1 MKISPKGTILK
12 IFAIITVAIIVASCA
27 RMGNPDGGW
36 YDETPPKVVGAS
48 PSEKATNVKA
58 KKVYINFDEFIKV
71 DNPTEKVVVSPPQIE
86 APEIKAQGKRI
97 AISLLDSLKANTT
110 YTIDFSDAISDN
122 NEDNPM
128 GNYTYCFSTG
138 NVIDTLEVAGTVLAA
153 NNLEPVKGILVGLYA
168 DLADSAFSTKPMLR
182 VSRTDSQGH
191 FVIKGV
197 APGNYRIYALQ
208 DMDGNY
214 LFNQK
219 AEMLAFS
226 TDTIIPSF
234 KADVRQDTL
243 WRDTLHIDVV
253 KRVDYTH
260 FLPDDICLLAFN
272 EINTDRIFLKSE
284 RPDANRFSLFYSYG
298 SDSLPKLKGLNFD
311 ITDSTF
317 TIDASE
323 KLDTITY
330 WLNDTVLV
338 NCDSLEIELR
348 HLVTDTLGNLVEG
361 VDTIQLFAKIPY
373 EKRLKAKLKDMEK
386 WQKEQDKK
394 KRKGL
399 PYDSIPPIEKLKYA
413 IKGSDLDPDKNVEF
427 VFNTP
432 LKHLDTEKLHLY
444 SKPPKDSLWYEEKF
458 RFDKN
463 TPLQYTFRAEW
474 KPGYE
479 YSLELDTLA
488 FEDIYGAFSAP
499 SKQGMKVKDLNQYA
513 TIMFTLNGMEGK
525 NVVCQ
530 LLNTSDNPVK
540 EVKTTD
546 GNAQFY
552 YVTPGTYYLRMYI
565 DENNNGMWDT
575 GNFAEGRQPE
585 PVYYYHEAIKCK
597 ANWDFSDSWMPT
609 ARSLNSQKP
618 SQITKQKAD
627 KKKTVKSRNLERAKS
642 LGIQYVPKVL

>member
-1 MKISPKGTILK
+1 MKISPKGTLLK
-12 IFAIITVAIIVASCA
+12 IFAIIVVAFVVASCA

-36 YDETPPKVVGAS
+36 YDETPPRVVGAS
-48 PSEKATNVKA
+48 PSEKATNVNA

-122 NEDNPM
+122 NEGNPM

-138 NVIDTLEVAGTVLAA
+138 NVIDTLEVAGSVLAA
-153 NNLEPVKGILVGLYA
+153 DNLEPVKGILVGLYA
-168 DLADSAFSTKPMLR
+168 DLADS
-182 VSRTDSQGH
+182 
-191 FVIKGV
+191 
-197 APGNYRIYALQ
+197 
-208 DMDGNY
+208 
-214 LFNQK
+214 
-219 AEMLAFS
+219 AFS

-260 FLPDDICLLAFN
+260 FLPDDVCLLAFN

-298 SDSLPKLKGLNFD
+298 SDSLPKLKGLNFN

-317 TIDASE
+317 TIDASA
-323 KLDTITY
+323 KRDTITY
-330 WLNDTVLV
+330 WLNDTALV
-338 NCDSLEIELR
+338 NCDSLELELR
-348 HLVTDTLGNLVEG
+348 HLVTDTLGHLVEG

-373 EKRLKAKLKDMEK
+373 EKRLKAKLKDLEK
-386 WQKEQDKK
+386 WQKAQDKK
-394 KRKGL
+394 KRKGE
-399 PYDSIPPIEKLKYA
+399 PYDSIPPIELLKYSV
-413 IKGSDLDPDKNVEF
+413 KGTDLDPDKNVEF
-427 VFNTP
+427 AFNTP
-432 LKHLDTEKLHLY
+432 LKHFHLDKMHLY

-458 RFDKN
+458 KFDQN
-463 TPLQYTFRAEW
+463 TPLLYTFRAEW

-479 YSLELDTLA
+479 YSLELDSLV
-488 FEDIYGAFSAP
+488 FEDIYGTCAGP
-499 SKQGMKVKDLNQYA
+499 SKQGLKVKDLNQYA
-513 TIMFTLNGMEGK
+513 TIMFTINGMEGK

-546 GNAQFY
+546 GNVQFY
-552 YVTPGTYYLRMYI
+552 YVAPGTYYLRLYV

-575 GNFAEGRQPE
+575 GVFAEGRQPE
-585 PVYYYHEAIKCK
+585 PVYYYHEAIQCK
-597 ANWDFSDSWMPT
+597 ANWDFSETWTPT
-609 ARSLNSQKP
+609 ARSLSSQKP

-627 KKKTVKSRNLERAKS
+627 KKKTVKSRNLDRAKS

>member
-1 MKISPKGTILK
+1 MKISPKGTLLK
-12 IFAIITVAIIVASCA
+12 IFAIIVVAIVVASCA

-36 YDETPPKVVGAS
+36 YDETPPRVVGAS
-48 PSEKATNVKA
+48 PNEKATNVHT
-58 KKVYINFDEFIKV
+58 KKVYINFNEYIKV

-86 APEIKAQGKRI
+86 TPEIKAQGKRI
-97 AISLLDSLKANTT
+97 AISLLDSLKENTT

-122 NEDNPM
+122 NEGNPM

-138 NVIDTLEVAGTVLAA
+138 NVIDTLEVAGSVLAA
-153 NNLEPVKGILVGLYA
+153 DNLEPVKGILVGLYA

-182 VSRTDSQGH
+182 VSRTDSQGR

-197 APGNYRIYALQ
+197 APGSYRIYALQ
-208 DMDGNY
+208 VMDGNY

-260 FLPDDICLLAFN
+260 FLPDDVCLLAFN

-284 RPDANRFSLFYSYG
+284 RPEANRFSLFYSYG
-298 SDSLPKLKGLNFD
+298 SDSLPKLKGLNFN

-323 KLDTITY
+323 KLDSITY
-330 WLNDTVLV
+330 WLNDTALV

-348 HLVTDTLGNLVEG
+348 HLVTDTLGHLVEG
-361 VDTIQLFAKIPY
+361 IDTIQLYAKIPY

-394 KRKGL
+394 KRKGQ
-399 PYDSIPPIEKLKYA
+399 PYDSIPPIEKLKYTV
-413 IKGSDLDPDKNVEF
+413 KGSELDPDKNVEF

-432 LKHLDTEKLHLY
+432 LKHFYTEKLHLY

-458 RFDKN
+458 RFDKK

-488 FEDIYGAFSAP
+488 FEDIYGVCSAP
-499 SKQGMKVKDLNQYA
+499 GKQGMKVKNLNQYA

-530 LLNTSDNPVK
+530 LINSSDNPVK
-540 EVKTTD
+540 EGKTTD
-546 GNAQFY
+546 GNIQFY
-552 YVTPGTYYLRMYI
+552 YVSPGTYYLRMYI

-585 PVYYYHEAIKCK
+585 PVYYYHEAIQCK
-597 ANWDFSDSWMPT
+597 ANWDFSESWTPT
-609 ARSLNSQKP
+609 ARTLSSQKP
-618 SQITKQKAD
+618 SKITKQKAD
-627 KKKTVKSRNLERAKS
+627 KKKTVKSRNLDRAKS

>member
-1 MKISPKGTILK
+1 MKISPKGTLLK
-12 IFAIITVAIIVASCA
+12 IFAIIVVAFVVASCA

-36 YDETPPKVVGAS
+36 YDETPPRVVGAS
-48 PSEKATNVKA
+48 PSEKATNVNA

-122 NEDNPM
+122 NEGNPM

-138 NVIDTLEVAGTVLAA
+138 NVIDTLEVAGSVLAA
-153 NNLEPVKGILVGLYA
+153 DNLEPVKGILVGLYA

-197 APGNYRIYALQ
+197 APGSYRIYALQ

-260 FLPDDICLLAFN
+260 FLPDNVCLLAFN

-298 SDSLPKLKGLNFD
+298 SDSLPKLKGLNFN

-317 TIDASE
+317 TIDASA
-323 KLDTITY
+323 KRDTITY
-330 WLNDTVLV
+330 WLNDTALV
-338 NCDSLEIELR
+338 NCDSLELELR
-348 HLVTDTLGNLVEG
+348 HLVTDTLGHLVEG

-373 EKRLKAKLKDMEK
+373 EKRLKAKLKDLEK
-386 WQKEQDKK
+386 WQKAQDKK
-394 KRKGL
+394 KRKGE
-399 PYDSIPPIEKLKYA
+399 PYDSIPPIELLKYSV
-413 IKGSDLDPDKNVEF
+413 KGTDLDPDKNVEF
-427 VFNTP
+427 AFNTP
-432 LKHLDTEKLHLY
+432 LKHFHLDKMHLY

-458 RFDKN
+458 KFDKN
-463 TPLQYTFRAEW
+463 TPLLYTFRAEW

-479 YSLELDTLA
+479 YSLELDSLV
-488 FEDIYGAFSAP
+488 FEDIYGTCAGP
-499 SKQGMKVKDLNQYA
+499 SKQGLKVKDLNQYA
-513 TIMFTLNGMEGK
+513 TIMFTINGMEGK

-546 GNAQFY
+546 GNVQFY
-552 YVTPGTYYLRMYI
+552 YVAPGTYYLRLYV
-565 DENNNGMWDT
+565 DENDNGMWDT
-575 GNFAEGRQPE
+575 GVFAEGRQPE
-585 PVYYYHEAIKCK
+585 PVYYYHEAIQCK
-597 ANWDFSDSWMPT
+597 ANWDFSETWTPT
-609 ARSLNSQKP
+609 ARSLSSQKP

-627 KKKTVKSRNLERAKS
+627 KKKTVKSRNLDRAKS

>member
-1 MKISPKGTILK
+1 MKISPKGTLLK
-12 IFAIITVAIIVASCA
+12 IFAIIVVAFVVASCA

-36 YDETPPKVVGAS
+36 YDETPPRVVGAS
-48 PSEKATNVKA
+48 PSEKATNVNA

-122 NEDNPM
+122 NEGNPM

-138 NVIDTLEVAGTVLAA
+138 NVIDTLEVAGSVLAA
-153 NNLEPVKGILVGLYA
+153 DNLEPVKGILVGLYA

-197 APGNYRIYALQ
+197 APGSYRIYALQ

-260 FLPDDICLLAFN
+260 FLPDDVCLLAFN
-272 EINTDRIFLKSE
+272 EINTDRLFLKSE

-298 SDSLPKLKGLNFD
+298 SDSLPKLKGLNFN

-317 TIDASE
+317 TIDASA
-323 KLDTITY
+323 KRDTITY
-330 WLNDTVLV
+330 WLNDTALV
-338 NCDSLEIELR
+338 NCDSLELELR
-348 HLVTDTLGNLVEG
+348 HLVTDTLGHLVEG

-373 EKRLKAKLKDMEK
+373 EKRLKAKLKDLENGRR
-386 WQKEQDKK
+386 
-394 KRKGL
+394 RKTRRSEREN
-399 PYDSIPPIEKLKYA
+399 PTT
-413 IKGSDLDPDKNVEF
+413 
-427 VFNTP
+427 VF
-432 LKHLDTEKLHLY
+432 
-444 SKPPKDSLWYEEKF
+444 
-458 RFDKN
+458 
-463 TPLQYTFRAEW
+463 
-474 KPGYE
+474 
-479 YSLELDTLA
+479 
-488 FEDIYGAFSAP
+488 
-499 SKQGMKVKDLNQYA
+499 
-513 TIMFTLNGMEGK
+513 
-525 NVVCQ
+525 
-530 LLNTSDNPVK
+530 
-540 EVKTTD
+540 
-546 GNAQFY
+546 
-552 YVTPGTYYLRMYI
+552 
-565 DENNNGMWDT
+565 
-575 GNFAEGRQPE
+575 RQ
-585 PVYYYHEAIKCK
+585 
-597 ANWDFSDSWMPT
+597 
-609 ARSLNSQKP
+609 
-618 SQITKQKAD
+618 
-627 KKKTVKSRNLERAKS
+627 
-642 LGIQYVPKVL
+642 